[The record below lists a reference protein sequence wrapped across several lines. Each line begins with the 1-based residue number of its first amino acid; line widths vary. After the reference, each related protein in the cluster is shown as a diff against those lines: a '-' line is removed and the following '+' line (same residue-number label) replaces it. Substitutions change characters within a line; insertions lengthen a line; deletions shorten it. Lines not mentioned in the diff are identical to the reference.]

1 MLNLDQVTL
10 LCIENRSP
18 DLAMFAIG
26 KCTQNILFKKVVLVT
41 DLKLPYAYPSN
52 IELIQAPEIKTTADY
67 SNYLLGDLTK
77 LIEGTHVLIIQW
89 DSFVVN
95 PHLWDPEYLKYDYI
109 GAPWPH
115 HPLTPV
121 GNGGFSLR
129 SMKLINALQ
138 DKRVIKKHPED
149 QAICIYN
156 KSLLENEFNIQ
167 FAPLEIAQKFAYE
180 RGEYP
185 ESFGFHGLFNFSKF
199 LPDSELPGFIELAP
213 RSFLGGL
220 DTYELIQ
227 DLIRMKKYRLAAQLL
242 NRSKPKKERK
252 YRFHRMHSSLWLQ
265 LLKIKLSSP
274 YS

>member
-95 PHLWDPEYLKYDYI
+95 PH
-109 GAPWPH
+109 
-115 HPLTPV
+115 
-121 GNGGFSLR
+121 
-129 SMKLINALQ
+129 
-138 DKRVIKKHPED
+138 
-149 QAICIYN
+149 
-156 KSLLENEFNIQ
+156 
-167 FAPLEIAQKFAYE
+167 
-180 RGEYP
+180 
-185 ESFGFHGLFNFSKF
+185 
-199 LPDSELPGFIELAP
+199 
-213 RSFLGGL
+213 
-220 DTYELIQ
+220 
-227 DLIRMKKYRLAAQLL
+227 
-242 NRSKPKKERK
+242 
-252 YRFHRMHSSLWLQ
+252 
-265 LLKIKLSSP
+265 
-274 YS
+274 